1 MGMLDGGVAVIT
13 GAGSGIGRCL
23 AQQLS
28 AMGSSLALADVN
40 ESGLNETI
48 ESLRPARGKVTGHL
62 VNVAQEAK
70 VKAFAEEVFEHHGR
84 ATVLFNNAGVALLGQ
99 FEEYSLADF
108 RWLMDINFWG
118 VVYGVAYF
126 LPLLKKEK
134 RAHIVNTSSLLGF
147 FGAAGQSAYCASKF
161 AVRGFTESLRHELLG
176 SNVGVTCVHP
186 GFIRT
191 AIAMHAKPGER
202 SSESIKKESMARFQR
217 LARTNPDVA
226 AAKILRSVEKGV
238 ARVLIGPDAYF
249 VDIWQRL
256 KPSNYWN
263 LLAKQFDDPAA
274 IKTKMTHDV
283 SGDS

>member
-1 MGMLDGGVAVIT
+1 MGFLNDGVAVVT
-13 GAGSGIGRCL
+13 GAGSGMGRCL
-23 AQQLS
+23 AQQLA

-40 ESGLNETI
+40 ERGLDETI
-48 ESLRPARGKVTGHL
+48 ESLEPARGKVTRHE
-62 VNVAQEAK
+62 VNVAEEGQ
-70 VKAFAEEVFEHHGR
+70 VRAFAEEVTGQHGR
-84 ATVLFNNAGVALLGQ
+84 ATILFNNAGVALLGN

-176 SNVGVTCVHP
+176 TNVGVTCVHP

-191 AIAMHAKPGER
+191 AIAMHAKPGQRAAET
-202 SSESIKKESMARFQR
+202 IKKESMARFER
-217 LARTNPDVA
+217 LARTNADVA
-226 AAKILRSVEKGV
+226 AAKILRGVEKGS

-256 KPSNYWN
+256 KPSSYWK

-274 IKTKMTHDV
+274 MKTK
-283 SGDS
+283 

>member
-1 MGMLDGGVAVIT
+1 MGFLNEGVAVIT
-13 GAGSGIGRCL
+13 GAGSGMGRCL
-23 AQQLS
+23 AQQLG

-40 ESGLNETI
+40 ERGLSETL
-48 ESLRPARGKVTGHL
+48 ETLEPTKGKVTRHV
-62 VNVAQEAK
+62 VNVAQEAQ
-70 VKAFAEEVFEHHGR
+70 VKAFAEEVAAQHGC
-84 ATVLFNNAGVALLGQ
+84 ATVLFNNAGVALLGN
-99 FEEYSLADF
+99 FEDYSLADF

-118 VVYGVAYF
+118 VVYGVSYF
-126 LPLLKKEK
+126 LPLLRKEK

-176 SNVGVTCVHP
+176 TNVGVTCVHP

-191 AIAMHAKPGER
+191 AIAMHAKPGQRAAET
-202 SSESIKKESMARFQR
+202 IKKESLARFER

-226 AAKILRSVEKGV
+226 AAKILRGVETRS

-256 KPSNYWN
+256 KPSSYWS
-263 LLAKQFDDPAA
+263 LLAKQFDDPGALKA
-274 IKTKMTHDV
+274 K
-283 SGDS
+283 